1 MSTFVAL
8 AVIVVLTIANGLFA
22 MSETAVVSARRARLQ
37 DRAARGDAS
46 AARALALSDNPNVF
60 LSTVQIGIT
69 LIGIVLGAF
78 GGSRFSGPVSD
89 LLAKVPFLE
98 PIADSLAF
106 ALVVLIITYVSL
118 VIGELVPKRIAL
130 NRPETIATLIAGPMT
145 ALSRIVSPFVWLL
158 GASTNAVLSLL
169 RIKESTD
176 PPVTEEEVGM
186 LLQQG
191 TLAGVFHPEER
202 KITER
207 VFDLADDRVSSHMTP
222 RPEVVWIER
231 DATSPEIRRTIESH
245 PHSRYPVGD
254 GTLDNLV
261 GIVSVR
267 ELLLLGKDG
276 ELALP
281 SEFEPSLVLPEST
294 MAFRALERFRHSG
307 QTLAMVVDEYGGI
320 AGVLSIT
327 DLLEAL
333 VGDIA
338 EPGEIILEQI
348 QKRAD
353 GSWLIDG
360 GFPADKLEELLGIS
374 HLPGEAE
381 GLFETTAG
389 FVLAQLGHIPV
400 PGEHFVV
407 ESWKFEVVDMD
418 GRRVDKVLAV
428 RDNEEE
434 QRHSIGRAE
443 EFD

>member
-245 PHSRYPVGD
+245 PHSR
-254 GTLDNLV
+254 
-261 GIVSVR
+261 
-267 ELLLLGKDG
+267 
-276 ELALP
+276 
-281 SEFEPSLVLPEST
+281 
-294 MAFRALERFRHSG
+294 
-307 QTLAMVVDEYGGI
+307 
-320 AGVLSIT
+320 
-327 DLLEAL
+327 
-333 VGDIA
+333 
-338 EPGEIILEQI
+338 
-348 QKRAD
+348 
-353 GSWLIDG
+353 
-360 GFPADKLEELLGIS
+360 
-374 HLPGEAE
+374 
-381 GLFETTAG
+381 
-389 FVLAQLGHIPV
+389 
-400 PGEHFVV
+400 
-407 ESWKFEVVDMD
+407 
-418 GRRVDKVLAV
+418 
-428 RDNEEE
+428 
-434 QRHSIGRAE
+434 
-443 EFD
+443 